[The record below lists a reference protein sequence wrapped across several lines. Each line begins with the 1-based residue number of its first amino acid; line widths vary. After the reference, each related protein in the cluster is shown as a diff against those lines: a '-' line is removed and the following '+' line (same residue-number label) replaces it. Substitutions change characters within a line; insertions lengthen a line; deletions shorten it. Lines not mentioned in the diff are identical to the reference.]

1 MEALRSSNI
10 DDTLIDN
17 AVDEIRD
24 MAGSNVFDALN
35 TLDAKLTGALQ
46 TELAHLRGDLNTRSA
61 EVRTNRW
68 ILSMVL
74 VLSVAFGLFKG

>member
-24 MAGSNVFDALN
+24 LADRNVLDALN

-46 TELAHLRGDLNTRSA
+46 TELTHLRGDLNTRAA

-68 ILSMVL
+68 ILSIVL